1 MTRYI
6 STSMKMP
13 GLWLALLMSF
23 ATLLTPAWAEAGIE
37 APPLVL
43 KDTPFSV
50 TVSRDDPAATEPL
63 WLQLDG
69 KRYPLAFADG
79 VASLDELTSRAE
91 SVSLTLVNEA
101 GDTLAEA
108 DSVGIAA
115 WLSVVPA
122 LTAIVLALVFRQVIL
137 ALFIAICAGGWLSY
151 GLSGG
156 KLLQSVLDSVN
167 VHVLNAASDSEHMS
181 IVLFCLLIGGMV
193 GIISRNGGTVGIANH
208 ITRFV
213 RGRRSAQTTTGLLGT
228 AIFFDDYANALI
240 VGNTMRNITDKLRIS
255 REKLA
260 YIVDSTAAPVSA
272 ILLVTTWIGFQVGLI
287 DEAIGQIDGF
297 DGSAYGVFL
306 DAISYSFYPILALLF
321 VFMISLSGRDFGPM
335 LKAEVKA
342 VQRRSDAAD
351 ELTDMEAIAEEA
363 SIDAKPG
370 IPHRALNAIIPMT
383 VLVLTTLG
391 GIWYT
396 GLEELGHPA
405 QYSLRDVFGNGDSFT
420 AMMWGSLLSTLVA
433 LVMTQGQRLLSMD
446 ETAHY
451 WFEGVKSMLLPITIL
466 MMAWALSSVNEALH
480 TSDYLVSVL
489 SDSLA
494 PELIPVS
501 VFMLSAFTAF
511 ATGSSWGVMGIMMPL
526 VVPLAWAVLQHHGLA
541 GDPESMHLFYAS
553 VAAVLA
559 GAVWGDHCSPLA
571 ETTLL
576 AAMASG
582 CGLVEH
588 VRTQL
593 PYALFVGVIATLF
606 GILPVAYGVPWWLGI
621 VVSALAMAAGL
632 RLLGKRADDA
642 QQAGLQS
649 PGQPAVAQEK
659 RIKSLS

>member
-1 MTRYI
+1 MEGYQKSFGPLLTA
-6 STSMKMP
+6 
-13 GLWLALLMSF
+13 LLALV
-23 ATLLTPAWAEAGIE
+23 LLWPGGLRAGETEPELALSPPA
-37 APPLVL
+37 LVL
-43 KDTPFSV
+43 KGIPFEV
-50 TVSRDDPAATEPL
+50 TVSGTPAQPL
-63 WLQLDG
+63 WLVLDG
-69 KRYPLAFADG
+69 RRHALVFDGGEALVEGLVTGADHAALA
-79 VASLDELTSRAE
+79 
-91 SVSLTLVNEA
+91 LVDA
-101 GDTLAEA
+101 TGRVLAEA
-108 DSVGIAA
+108 QSPAIAA
-115 WLSVVPA
+115 WLSVLPA
-122 LTAIVLALVFRQVIL
+122 LLAIVLALVFRQVIL
-137 ALFIAICAGGWLSY
+137 ALFVAICVGGWLGY
-151 GLSGG
+151 GLAGER
-156 KLLQSVLDSVN
+156 LLTSVLDSVN
-167 VHVLNAASDSEHMS
+167 VHVLTAASDSEHMS
-181 IVLFCLLIGGMV
+181 VVLFCLLIGGMV
-193 GIISRNGGTVGIANH
+193 GIISRNGGTVGIARH

-287 DEAIGQIDGF
+287 DEALRPLAGF
-297 DGSAYGVFL
+297 EGSAYGVFL
-306 DAISYSFYPILALLF
+306 AAIGYSFYPILALLF

-335 LKAEVKA
+335 LKAEIRA
-342 VQRRSDAAD
+342 VQRCGGQD
-351 ELTDMEAIAEEA
+351 EALTDREAIAEEA

-396 GLEELGHPA
+396 GMSELGFPA
-405 QYSLRDVFGNGDSFT
+405 GASLRDVFGNGDSFT

-433 LVMTQGQRLLSMD
+433 LVMTRAQGLLSMD

-466 MMAWALSSVNEALH
+466 MMAWALSSVNEALN

-489 SDSLA
+489 SDSLS

-501 VFMLSAFTAF
+501 VFLLSAFTAF

-541 GDPESMHLFYAS
+541 GDPAAMHLFYAA

-593 PYALFVGVIATLF
+593 PYALFVGVISTLCAV
-606 GILPVAYGVPWWLGI
+606 LPVAYGLPWWLGLAI
-621 VVSALAMAAGL
+621 SAGIMALGL
-632 RLLGKRADDA
+632 RLLGRRAEAPEQETDVPARAEADA
-642 QQAGLQS
+642 
-649 PGQPAVAQEK
+649 
-659 RIKSLS
+659 R

>member
-1 MTRYI
+1 MEGCNFRRWLMPLLALI
-6 STSMKMP
+6 LLLP
-13 GLWLALLMSF
+13 GLARASDL
-23 ATLLTPAWAEAGIE
+23 TLE

-43 KDTPFSV
+43 KGIPFEV
-50 TVSRDDPAATEPL
+50 TVSGVSDQPL
-63 WLQLDG
+63 WLVQGEERLPVMLNDG
-69 KRYPLAFADG
+69 EAIIELVTGADSLAL
-79 VASLDELTSRAE
+79 SLQD
-91 SVSLTLVNEA
+91 EA
-101 GDTLAEA
+101 GTVLAEA
-108 DSVGIAA
+108 GSPAIAA

-122 LTAIVLALVFRQVIL
+122 MLAIVLALAFRQVIL
-137 ALFIAICAGGWLSY
+137 ALFVAICCGGWLGY
-151 GLSGG
+151 GLAGD
-156 KLLQSVLDSVN
+156 KLLNSVLDSVN
-167 VHVLNAASDSEHMS
+167 VHVLAAASDSEHMS
-181 IVLFCLLIGGMV
+181 VVLFCLLIGGMV
-193 GIISRNGGTVGIANH
+193 GIISRNGGTVGIARH

-240 VGNTMRNITDKLRIS
+240 VGNTMRNITDRLRIS

-260 YIVDSTAAPVSA
+260 YLVDSTAAPVSA

-287 DEAIGQIDGF
+287 DEALRLVDGF
-297 DGSAYGVFL
+297 EGSAYGVFM
-306 DAISYSFYPILALLF
+306 ASISYSFYPILALVF

-335 LKAEVKA
+335 LKAEQRA
-342 VQRRSDAAD
+342 VRQQLEADD
-351 ELTDMEAIAEEA
+351 ELTDREAIAEEA

-383 VLVLTTLG
+383 VLVFTTLG

-396 GLEELGHPA
+396 GMSELGFPA
-405 QYSLRDVFGNGDSFT
+405 EAGLRDVFGNSDSFT

-433 LVMTQGQRLLSMD
+433 LVMTRIQGLLSMD
-446 ETAHY
+446 EAAHY

-466 MMAWALSSVNEALH
+466 MMAWALSSVNETLN

-489 SDSLA
+489 SDSLQ

-541 GDPESMHLFYAS
+541 GDPQAMHLFYAS

-606 GILPVAYGVPWWLGI
+606 GVVPVAYGMPWWLGI
-621 VVSALAMAAGL
+621 LICSLAMAAGL
-632 RLLGKRADDA
+632 RLLGKRADAEDCVPTTVGTVDA
-642 QQAGLQS
+642 AKTPS
-649 PGQPAVAQEK
+649 
-659 RIKSLS
+659 

>member
-1 MTRYI
+1 MKTRHWF
-6 STSMKMP
+6 
-13 GLWLALLMSF
+13 GLGGVWLALL
-23 ATLLTPAWAEAGIE
+23 LLLAPAISRAEAPTIDMPG
-37 APPLVL
+37 LVL
-43 KDTPFSV
+43 QGIPFSV
-50 TVSRDDPAATEPL
+50 TLNGEPEQPL
-63 WLQLDG
+63 WLEHEGQRHALTFTDG
-69 KRYPLAFADG
+69 EAMVEGLLSSTDNAELILVDG
-79 VASLDELTSRAE
+79 
-91 SVSLTLVNEA
+91 A
-101 GDTLAEA
+101 GTVLAEA
-108 DSVGIAA
+108 GSPTITA

-122 LTAIVLALVFRQVIL
+122 LLAIVLALVFRQVIL

-151 GLSGG
+151 GLAGD
-156 KLLQSVLDSVN
+156 KALVSVLDSVN
-167 VHVLNAASDSEHMS
+167 VHVLSAASDSEHMS

-287 DEAIGQIDGF
+287 DEALGQIDGF
-297 DGSAYGVFL
+297 EGSAYGVFL
-306 DAISYSFYPILALLF
+306 ATISYSFYPILALLF

-335 LKAEVKA
+335 LKAEQRA
-342 VQRRSDAAD
+342 VRRQADADDA
-351 ELTDMEAIAEEA
+351 LTDREAIAEEA

-396 GLEELGHPA
+396 GMEELGHPA
-405 QYSLRDVFGNGDSFT
+405 EYSLRDVFGNGDSFT

-433 LVMTQGQRLLSMD
+433 LIMTQAQRLLSMD
-446 ETAHY
+446 EAAHY

-466 MMAWALSSVNEALH
+466 MMAWALSSVNESLH

-489 SDSLA
+489 GNSLA

-501 VFMLSAFTAF
+501 VFLLSAFTAF

-526 VVPLAWAVLQHHGLA
+526 VVPLAWAVLLHHGLA
-541 GDPESMHLFYAS
+541 GDPEFMHLFYAS

-606 GILPVAYGVPWWLGI
+606 GIVPVAYGLPWWLGI
-621 VVSALAMAAGL
+621 AICALAMALGL
-632 RLLGKRADDA
+632 RVLGKRAEDTSVDET
-642 QQAGLQS
+642 L
-649 PGQPAVAQEK
+649 AVADT
-659 RIKSLS
+659 RTAASGTDVAG

>member
-1 MTRYI
+1 MKTRQWF
-6 STSMKMP
+6 
-13 GLWLALLMSF
+13 GLGGVWLALL
-23 ATLLTPAWAEAGIE
+23 LLLAPAPSRAETPTIDMPG
-37 APPLVL
+37 LVL
-43 KDTPFSV
+43 QGIPFSV
-50 TVSRDDPAATEPL
+50 TLSGEPEQPL
-63 WLQLDG
+63 WLKLDG
-69 KRYPLAFADG
+69 QRHALSFVDGEAVVAGLQSRGDG
-79 VASLDELTSRAE
+79 VELA
-91 SVSLTLVNEA
+91 LIDGA
-101 GDTLAEA
+101 GTVLAEA
-108 DSVGIAA
+108 ASPAIAA

-122 LTAIVLALVFRQVIL
+122 LLAIVLALVFRQVIL
-137 ALFIAICAGGWLSY
+137 ALFIAICTGGWLSY
-151 GLSGG
+151 GLAGD
-156 KLLQSVLDSVN
+156 KALVSVLDSVN
-167 VHVLNAASDSEHMS
+167 VHVLTAASDAEHMS
-181 IVLFCLLIGGMV
+181 VVLFCLLIGGMV
-193 GIISRNGGTVGIANH
+193 GIISRNGGTVGIARH

-287 DEAIGQIDGF
+287 DEALGQIDGF
-297 DGSAYGVFL
+297 EGSAYGVFL
-306 DAISYSFYPILALLF
+306 AAISYSFYPILALLF
-321 VFMISLSGRDFGPM
+321 VFMISLSGLDFGPM
-335 LKAEVKA
+335 LKAEIKA
-342 VQRRSDAAD
+342 VQQRQDPDD
-351 ELTDMEAIAEEA
+351 ELTDREAIAEEA

-396 GLEELGHPA
+396 GMSELGFPA
-405 QYSLRDVFGNGDSFT
+405 EYRLQDVFGNGDSFT

-433 LVMTQGQRLLSMD
+433 LVMTQMQRLLSMD

-466 MMAWALSSVNEALH
+466 MMAWALSSVNESLH
-480 TSDYLVSVL
+480 TSDYLVNVL
-489 SDSLA
+489 SDSLT

-541 GDPESMHLFYAS
+541 GDPEFMHLFYAS

-593 PYALFVGVIATLF
+593 PYALFVGGIVTLF
-606 GILPVAYGVPWWLGI
+606 GIVPVAYGLPWWLGI
-621 VVSALAMAAGL
+621 AVCALIMALGL
-632 RLLGKRADDA
+632 RLLGKRAEDSVPAEDER
-642 QQAGLQS
+642 
-649 PGQPAVAQEK
+649 AVAAT
-659 RIKSLS
+659 SATDAAG